1 MKRHEGCTVQTVT
14 EKSIR
19 NSREN
24 DDDKDKDLEYFS
36 MHSVF
41 THGQSSES
49 GCSLYLEQSVLVQL
63 IQLKIKRR

>member
-19 NSREN
+19 NSGEN
-24 DDDKDKDLEYFS
+24 DDDKDLDYFS
-36 MHSVF
+36 VHSVF